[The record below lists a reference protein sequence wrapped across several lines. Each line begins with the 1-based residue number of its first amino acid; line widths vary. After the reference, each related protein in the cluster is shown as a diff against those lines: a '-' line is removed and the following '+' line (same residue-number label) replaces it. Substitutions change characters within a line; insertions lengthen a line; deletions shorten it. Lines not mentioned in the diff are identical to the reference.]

1 MIDGGHQVENNF
13 VKKIAERWVFDFISS
28 NFLVSV

>member
-1 MIDGGHQVENNF
+1 

-28 NFLVSV
+28 NFLVSVWTDNRRLENQIR